1 MVEPRSA
8 KLTVQFI
15 DEYCQWYQALF
26 PEVRSFEA
34 FKQLHLGLISEVK
47 RKTLPAIAQ
56 IAGVDN
62 AQSLHHFLT
71 ESPWHIEEFRQQ
83 RLQLILRI
91 LPTLNGSVID
101 YVEVLYYKKRSTQL
115 FV

>member
-8 KLTVQFI
+8 KPTVQFI
-15 DEYCQWYQALF
+15 DDYCQWYQSLF

-47 RKTLPAIAQ
+47 RKSLPAIAQ
-56 IAGVDN
+56 VAGLDN

-71 ESPWHIEEFRQQ
+71 TSPWQSHAFRYSALATDFGNV
-83 RLQLILRI
+83 RR
-91 LPTLNGSVID
+91 PRNCAGD
-101 YVEVLYYKKRSTQL
+101 
-115 FV
+115 